1 MIKGFLK
8 KIDALGF
15 STEELESGSIKIG
28 LDCCPFWQVIL
39 ENLDEDRML
48 PYFYIRQRRVEEV
61 TDLHDIIPTV
71 LTTISKCKGH
81 SSFRFLG
88 EHNEFSGIDDELY
101 GMYWFPAQPL
111 NERIRKNSQADL
123 KCLYDILFDLYI
135 FHMYQGDI
143 LGANDS
149 DPDDFSSE
157 SPELDLWIE
166 SIVNAVG
173 EDESYVANLRKNPDW
188 FYFRSFSAG
197 FSIFRSSHIARTLN
211 GFVLKNEGGIKSI
224 EGVESS
230 IEIHNDIQNS
240 ISRKEKAFAK
250 AILESIGDC
259 SEFRVIPQENQLVFI
274 SDSHVLMKYTNSG
287 MESVNSEKEL
297 IRARQQHEIELLF
310 GSQKFVWNISDRSK
324 SAEFEDLVLE
334 LLNREAWI
342 FSVKK
347 VAPTNQ
353 GDNGRDLIC
362 EYNMLYN
369 EHQISKDENSI
380 KIGKMIV
387 QCKTNLSTSK
397 KSSVG
402 KADVDVADTIFDYRP
417 EGYMLVVNTQITR
430 DLTEMLERQKDR
442 KEQNSIVW
450 WNSFDVEE
458 RLRKNPDILSRY
470 KNLVSYA

>member
-1 MIKGFLK
+1 MIEDFLN
-8 KIDALGF
+8 KIETLGF
-15 STEELESGSIKIG
+15 STKELESGSIKIG
-28 LDCCPFWQVIL
+28 LDCCPFLHVLL
-39 ENLDEDRML
+39 EKLDEERMF
-48 PYFYIRQRRVEEV
+48 PYFYIRQRRIEEV

-71 LTTISKCKGH
+71 LTSISKCNGR

-88 EHNEFSGIDDELY
+88 QHNEFSGIDDELY

-111 NERIRKNSQADL
+111 NERIRINSQTDL
-123 KCLYDILFDLYI
+123 NHFYYILFDFYI

-143 LGANDS
+143 LGVNDS
-149 DPDDFSSE
+149 ISAEFSHK

-166 SIVNAVG
+166 SIINAIG

-197 FSIFRSSHIARTLN
+197 FSIFKSSHIARKLK
-211 GFVLKNEGGIKSI
+211 GFVLKNEECIKSI
-224 EGVESS
+224 EGVEST

-240 ISRKEKAFAK
+240 ISRKEKAFVQE
-250 AILESIGDC
+250 ILESVGDC
-259 SEFRVIPQENQLVFI
+259 SEFKVVPQENQLVFI
-274 SDSHVLMKYTNSG
+274 SGSHVFIKYANSG
-287 MESVNSEKEL
+287 LESVSLEKEL
-297 IRARQQHEIELLF
+297 ILARQQHEIELLF
-310 GSQKFVWNISDRSK
+310 GSQKFVWNISDRNK

-334 LLNREAWI
+334 LLNREAWV

-362 EYNMLYN
+362 EYNMLHN
-369 EHQISKDENSI
+369 EYQISKDENSI
-380 KIGKMIV
+380 QIGKMIV

-402 KADVDVADTIFDYRP
+402 KADVDVANTIFDYRP

-470 KNLVSYA
+470 KNLVSYE